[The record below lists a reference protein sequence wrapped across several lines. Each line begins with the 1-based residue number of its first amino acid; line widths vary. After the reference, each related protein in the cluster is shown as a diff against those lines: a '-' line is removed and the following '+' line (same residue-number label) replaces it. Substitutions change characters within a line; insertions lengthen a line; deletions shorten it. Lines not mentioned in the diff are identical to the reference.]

1 MSLLKRV
8 HAPEIPEPPA
18 DTYSPC
24 LMGGGMVYVAGQ
36 HAGRADGTIEG
47 DGTMGSQA
55 AIALQKI
62 KLLVEAAGATM
73 ADVAKLNV
81 YVTDISQRSGVTE
94 ARKKFFKGDF
104 PTSTLVEI
112 SALAQP
118 GLLVEIDAVAVHP
131 RTG

>member
-8 HAPEIPEPPA
+8 RTPEIPEPPPE
-18 DTYSPC
+18 SFSHC
-24 LMGGGMVYVAGQ
+24 LVGGGMVYVSGQ
-36 HAGRADGTIEG
+36 HAGNADGTIAG
-47 DGTMGSQA
+47 DGTMASQA

-62 KLLVEAAGATM
+62 KELVEAAGATM
-73 ADVAKLNV
+73 ADVAKLTV
-81 YVTDISQRSGVTE
+81 YVTDISERSGVSA

-104 PTSTLVEI
+104 PCSTLVEI

-131 RTG
+131 GRI